1 LLYICMG
8 RKPLNKSYEEILEE
22 SRQRSKEYYEENKNE
37 VKKKRMDR
45 YNQLKNGKRSL
56 TEDADSKKQIL

>member
-1 LLYICMG
+1 MG

-22 SRQRSKEYYEENKNE
+22 SRQRSKEYYEENKDE

-45 YNQLKNGKRSL
+45 YNQLKNGKRLL

>member
-1 LLYICMG
+1 MG